1 MTAKEIIAYMESL
14 QNEEQRRVLMG
25 FFKTGPGEY
34 GEGDEF
40 LGLKVPQTREV
51 VKAAWKD
58 FPLDEVPELL
68 MSKWHEVRLCGLL
81 ILVAKFE
88 RLTKRAAARTPL
100 ECTER
105 TGTARTPLECTERT
119 GTERTPLECTE
130 TIKTPLECAEEA
142 IRGRDEILT
151 MYLQYAERANNWDL
165 VDLSVPKILGHWLL
179 LPTNLSPLPTIP
191 EHSSPTRSLSPH
203 RGGDPLQIAYKR
215 QVLDELAQSDNLW
228 KQRMSM
234 VCSWKTSQMGDP
246 SWCLRYAEIH
256 LHHPHDLMHKAVGW
270 MLREMGKRCSM
281 DLLRDFLRQ
290 HAHEMP
296 RTMLRYAIEKMSEQ
310 ERQYWMAI
318 PQDFAPAKNS
328 KANRFAGIPVSDF
341 VEMILMGDD
350 EAMYYLLHDRLKRPL
365 HERYEAYNN
374 CLFDDY
380 EDVIDDFF
388 LNLRECGR
396 YPYEPLQRIK
406 KKESFETWLLNTF
419 RNYLRNRAEAEGGV
433 ISSQPNCEAHAL
445 IAGEGS
451 ISDEE
456 KIRVVSQ
463 LIAYAHQVFYP
474 RGRFIFLRSL
484 LTMLNKQRAVP
495 NKEMAEALDMSDLA
509 YRVAVYRMKQNVRHF
524 RNRLHKGETLRLDEE
539 HQQMADNINRDFIH
553 LYPMLFRIYLEC
565 IDTLKTSTAVKD
577 LRQQYL
583 EERGFAVHEPDAD
596 SPIRVRI
603 PAFWEKLNRWMTT

>member
-14 QNEEQRRVLMG
+14 QNEEQRRTLMR

-51 VKAAWKD
+51 VKMALNID
-58 FPLDEVPELL
+58 HGPLTIDEVPELL

-88 RLTKRAAARTPL
+88 KLSTKRL
-100 ECTER
+100 ENDE
-105 TGTARTPLECTERT
+105 
-119 GTERTPLECTE
+119 
-130 TIKTPLECAEEA
+130 KS

-151 MYLQYAERANNWDL
+151 LYLQYAEQANNWDL
-165 VDLSVPKILGHWLL
+165 VDLSVHKILGHWLL
-179 LPTNLSPLPTIP
+179 LPT
-191 EHSSPTRSLSPH
+191 SL
-203 RGGDPLQIAYKR
+203 GDKDYKIK
-215 QVLDELAQSDNLW
+215 VLDELAQSDNLW
-228 KQRMSM
+228 KQRMSI

-270 MLREMGKRCSM
+270 MLREMGKRVSM

-318 PQDFAPAKNS
+318 PQDFALAKKS
-328 KANRFAGIPVSDF
+328 KANRFAGIPVPDF
-341 VEMILMGDD
+341 VEMILKGDD
-350 EAMYYLLHDRLKRPL
+350 EAMYYLLHDRLSHQL
-365 HERYEAYNN
+365 QERFESYRNN
-374 CLFDDY
+374 LNEDY

-388 LNLRECGR
+388 LYLRESGR
-396 YPYEPLQRIK
+396 YPYQALQRIK
-406 KKESFETWLLNTF
+406 KMEAFETWLLNTF
-419 RNYLRNRAEAEGGV
+419 RNYLSNRAEAEGRAF
-433 ISSQPNCEAHAL
+433 SSQPNCEAHWMQGNCEAHAL
-445 IAGEGS
+445 IAGEGG

-456 KIRVVSQ
+456 KIRIASE

-484 LTMLNKQRAVP
+484 LTMLNKQRAVS

-524 RNRLHKGETLRLDEE
+524 RNRLLKGETLRLDDE
-539 HQQMADNINRDFIH
+539 HQQIADNINCDFIH
-553 LYPMLFRIYLEC
+553 LYPTLFRIYLQS
-565 IDTLKTSTAVKD
+565 IDTLKTSIAVKH

-583 EERGFAVHEPDAD
+583 EERGFAVHEPDVD

-603 PAFWEKLNRWMTT
+603 PAFWSKLNRWLTT